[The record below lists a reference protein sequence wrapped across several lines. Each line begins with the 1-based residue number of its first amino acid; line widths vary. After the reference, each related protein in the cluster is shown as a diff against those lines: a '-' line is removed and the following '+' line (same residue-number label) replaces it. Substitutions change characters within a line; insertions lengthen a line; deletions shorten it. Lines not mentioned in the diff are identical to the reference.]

1 MVGPALVRVHSQVS
15 PWDFGPAVDSADG
28 PWLSPLEPL
37 PALWVGL
44 RSISGVD
51 SRDYWSKLGPR
62 GSWIMWYI
70 PGLDS
75 TKFTLDFGFVLDG
88 AAVLAVVAACCL
100 SVVIVRDPEY
110 WGITDYLLLG

>member
-1 MVGPALVRVHSQVS
+1 
-15 PWDFGPAVDSADG
+15 
-28 PWLSPLEPL
+28 
-37 PALWVGL
+37 
-44 RSISGVD
+44 
-51 SRDYWSKLGPR
+51 
-62 GSWIMWYI
+62 MWYT